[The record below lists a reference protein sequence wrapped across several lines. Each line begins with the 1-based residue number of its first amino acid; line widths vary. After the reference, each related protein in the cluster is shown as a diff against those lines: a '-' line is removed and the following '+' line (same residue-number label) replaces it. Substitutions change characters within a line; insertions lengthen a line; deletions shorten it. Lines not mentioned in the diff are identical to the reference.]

1 MKTTRYEQDF
11 HSFVT
16 FYTNVVSA
24 KNAFECF
31 CLLNNISK
39 DAEFQALSEYI
50 IISVITCVYS
60 HSQFEKENKKYRSD
74 EFGGYSTFS
83 MLGFFC
89 IK

>member
-39 DAEFQALSEYI
+39 DTAVDGLSESGFNFFGHEDI
-50 IISVITCVYS
+50 RRL
-60 HSQFEKENKKYRSD
+60 EENY
-74 EFGGYSTFS
+74 
-83 MLGFFC
+83 
-89 IK
+89 